1 MTGPRSLQQYARV
14 MDSIPPVTIWPV
26 DTLPV
31 ETYRAPEAEWQA
43 AMAEKYGADWEQND
57 V

>member
-1 MTGPRSLQQYARV
+1 MTGPRSLQQFARV
-14 MDSIPPVTIWPV
+14 MDSIPPVAVWPV

-31 ETYRAPEAEWQA
+31 EIYRAPEAEWQA

-57 V
+57 A

>member
-14 MDSIPPVTIWPV
+14 MDSIPPVVVWPV

-31 ETYRAPEAEWQA
+31 ETYRAPEAKWQA
-43 AMAEKYGADWEQND
+43 AMTAKYGADWEQND
-57 V
+57 G